1 MREIQTV
8 SDGPYFICSKA
19 EKDILESII
28 AACDEGKFLTNAQI
42 AERAGCTVQHVRNI
56 LKKLNLQSACRYMAE
71 VSLPGIFASVI
82 SGALKGS
89 NKKQELFFTI
99 IGMIKKEYPSIINI
113 INSDGGERHLTESD
127 IDRMLGK

>member
-8 SDGPYFICSKA
+8 SDGPFYICSKA
-19 EKDILESII
+19 EKDILETII
-28 AACDEGKFLTNAQI
+28 SACEEGNFLTNQQI
-42 AERAGCTVQHVRNI
+42 AERAGCTVQHVRGV
-56 LKKLNLQSACRYMAE
+56 LKKLNLQAACRYMAE

-99 IGMIKKEYPSIINI
+99 IGMIKKEYPAIINI
-113 INSDGGERHLTESD
+113 INNDGLEHRLSESE